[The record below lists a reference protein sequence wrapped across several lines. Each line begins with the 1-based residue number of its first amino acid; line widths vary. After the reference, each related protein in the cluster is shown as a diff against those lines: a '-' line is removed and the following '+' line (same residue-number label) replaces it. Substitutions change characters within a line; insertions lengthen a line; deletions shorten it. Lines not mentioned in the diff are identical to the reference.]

1 MIMTQ
6 TADNND
12 KFVMI
17 EDMLTDYL
25 QLLEQRLRYDDRHG
39 DLSLRQRTMGDNR
52 SVSVFPNLRTAQIE
66 YHVRDVQNMIG
77 WLKDPV

>member
-1 MIMTQ
+1 MTQ
-6 TADNND
+6 TADNSNDD

-25 QLLEQRLRYDDRHG
+25 QLLEQRLTYDDRHG

>member
-1 MIMTQ
+1 MTQ

-39 DLSLRQRTMGDNR
+39 DLSLRQRTMGDNH
-52 SVSVFPNLRTAQIE
+52 SVSVFPNLRTVQIE